1 MQGVL
6 QRNPYDE
13 LEELQ
18 LLGADYF
25 PTPTPAPPPF
35 PDRYDDEEERLRRLQ
50 ARKSHARAHAWE
62 PPAAPAK
69 DLNASSSAPASK
81 AGETDAAAAAAA
93 VAKAAADAGRVPRE
107 NDAVSLMHTLAI
119 KDAALRQME
128 AALLTPLP
136 EQALLTVGL
145 SRRAAALVANARRR
159 EAVMAMKLR
168 ALTREVEAFRKREKA
183 AVAVN
188 AGLRKRLNDTLT
200 DLDAVSL
207 RREVRE
213 LRADLRAA
221 LGREAALQRE
231 LLAASSRIQAS
242 SAALE
247 RQAAA
252 ERKMQDDM
260 EYMRGIAQHA
270 MSARAADA
278 LGAAAGPDW
287 GVRWQAPTAPGGGVQ
302 Y

>member
-1 MQGVL
+1 MRL
-6 QRNPYDE
+6 PR
-13 LEELQ
+13 Q
-18 LLGADYF
+18 LPL
-25 PTPTPAPPPF
+25 
-35 PDRYDDEEERLRRLQ
+35 
-50 ARKSHARAHAWE
+50 
-62 PPAAPAK
+62 
-69 DLNASSSAPASK
+69 
-81 AGETDAAAAAAA
+81 
-93 VAKAAADAGRVPRE
+93 KAAADAGRVPRE

-221 LGREAALQRE
+221 LRREAALQRE
-231 LLAASSRIQAS
+231 QLAAIWANRAS
-242 SAALE
+242 SAA
-247 RQAAA
+247 A
-252 ERKMQDDM
+252 EGRRRRGARSGDDM
-260 EYMRGIAQHA
+260 EYMQGIAQHA
-270 MSARAADA
+270 MARAADA

-287 GVRWQAPTAPGGGVQ
+287 GVRWQAPTGAWWWGTVLSGR
-302 Y
+302 